1 MILNLFVDVDI
12 EENEQ
17 IDIELIDLHSGIVKI
32 SGVGVKPCK
41 LLESSQNKSMLI
53 SECGFSHELNKFM
66 IDNDIHNL
74 YELHNIKYHKMRE
87 MIFSFSNCK
96 VKCGEY
102 INIICSVMNNY
113 NISFKDIVVT
123 ELIPIEECAISSR
136 TKKALIKTGIVFLQ
150 DVAAYTKDDI
160 SKIRNFGI
168 KSRTEL
174 EDVMKKYGYCYLKS
188 DATK

>member
-1 MILNLFVDVDI
+1 MILNIFVDVDI
-12 EENEQ
+12 EENKQ
-17 IDIELIDLHSGIVKI
+17 IDIELIDLHNGIVKI

-41 LLESSQNKSMLI
+41 LLEASQNKSMLI

-96 VKCGEY
+96 VKCGEH
-102 INIICSVMNNY
+102 INIMCNIMKNY
-113 NISFKDIVVT
+113 NISFKDIAVT
-123 ELIPIEECAISSR
+123 ELMPIEECAISSR
-136 TKKALIKTGIVFLQ
+136 TRKALLKAGIVFLQ
-150 DVAAYTKDDI
+150 DVALYTKEEI

-174 EDVMKKYGYCYLKS
+174 ENVMREYGLVYLRS
-188 DATK
+188 DTPK

>member
-53 SECGFSHELNKFM
+53 SECGFSHELNKFL

-74 YELHNIKYHKMRE
+74 YELHNINYHKMRE

-96 VKCGEY
+96 VKCGEH
-102 INIICSVMNNY
+102 INIMCNIMKKY
-113 NISFKDIVVT
+113 NISFKDIAIT

-136 TKKALIKTGIVFLQ
+136 AQKALIKTGIVFLQ
-150 DVAAYTKDDI
+150 DVAAYSKDDI
-160 SKIRNFGI
+160 GKIRNFGI

-174 EDVMKKYGYCYLKS
+174 EDVMKKYGYSYLRS
-188 DATK
+188 DTPK